1 MSTIPRVKKP
11 ARYHKL
17 SQALSCI
24 KDETWF
30 SWSKNR
36 LRKRAGNLVRRATRR
51 VLKRQGE
58 QEISDVL
65 KVKDS

>member
-1 MSTIPRVKKP
+1 MKKP

-17 SQALSCI
+17 SQALSYI

-36 LRKRAGNLVRRATRR
+36 LRKRAGNLVRRASRR
-51 VLKRQGE
+51 VLKLQGK
-58 QEISDVL
+58 QEISDAL
-65 KVKDS
+65 QR

>member
-1 MSTIPRVKKP
+1 MKNP

-17 SQALSCI
+17 SQALACI

-36 LRKRAGNLVRRATRR
+36 LRKRAGNLLRRASRR
-51 VLKRQGE
+51 VLKLQGK

-65 KVKDS
+65 KD